1 MTNPLQAIPAKVR
14 LWLYLVYATLG
25 PVLLYTKAQGW
36 TGTAEIDLWVGLG
49 VALGITAASNITPA
63 SGVEPYVPE
72 RMEVVADGD
81 LNPAM
86 APDADQV

>member
-49 VALGITAASNITPA
+49 VAPLASPPRRISRPHLESSRTSRSAWRSWPM
-63 SGVEPYVPE
+63 VT
-72 RMEVVADGD
+72 
-81 LNPAM
+81 
-86 APDADQV
+86 